1 MERTRPRASANQV
14 RRPSGRSAR
23 WVKVDLKSSSCA
35 GFYNPRREAG
45 EVCYQC
51 VATVSLMRK
60 SATPHAD
67 AFCTGSLP
75 TRFAIAFV
83 PTAAGLLTMPSW
95 CRLCRK
101 ALAPSAPPRCARRGR
116 LWGTT
121 PKGARIK
128 VARRSHIRCGFDT
141 KRWVLRRRFAGCRM
155 PCRRSL
161 PRWSG
166 LALW

>member
-23 WVKVDLKSSSCA
+23 CVKVDVKSSSCA
-35 GFYNPRREAG
+35 GFFNPRREAG
-45 EVCYQC
+45 EVCYHC

-60 SATPHAD
+60 SAAPHAD
-67 AFCTGSLP
+67 TFSTGSLS
-75 TRFAIAFV
+75 TRLMIAFA

-101 ALAPSAPPRCARRGR
+101 ALAPSAPPRCTRRGR

-121 PKGARIK
+121 RTPKRA
-128 VARRSHIRCGFDT
+128 
-141 KRWVLRRRFAGCRM
+141 
-155 PCRRSL
+155 
-161 PRWSG
+161 
-166 LALW
+166 